1 MNEAKQLLV
10 EAGLDN
16 SHWGKRII
24 IAGDRGWFTDDE
36 NEMAG
41 SWVTCACGKL
51 DDGIDR
57 QRCGEP
63 ADDRLGRLGFRF
75 NEYVDHDYYLAAAQC
90 LIDIEHRAIEVLNE
104 QQNNEELK

>member
-1 MNEAKQLLV
+1 MNKANKLLV

-24 IAGDRGWFTDDE
+24 IAEERGGFTEDE
-36 NEMAG
+36 ADMAG

-51 DDGIDR
+51 DDGIPRDTD
-57 QRCGEP
+57 GSPEDF
-63 ADDRLGRLGFRF
+63 ALFELGGLFYSHVSR
-75 NEYVDHDYYLAAAQC
+75 DAYLSAAKC

>member
-24 IAGDRGWFTDDE
+24 KAEATGRFTVNDQFNAE
-36 NEMAG
+36 